1 MENYL
6 SDINAVIGVNGS
18 FVADKKGH
26 ILARALPSV
35 YDAPTLEVV
44 ARTMM
49 QTFAGLET
57 ARRRKVGDIDMVFG
71 EGRLIVKP
79 FGEGCVGIMCVPRI
93 NVALVNLTA
102 NVAVR
107 KIHEELKERAAPA
120 PAAAAAAAAAAPIA
134 APPPAEAAAP
144 AALTAKSPRQAAA
157 LAIVQSAAERNLPV
171 RVMGDTAVRLRCPT
185 AERFPPTEDDEIV
198 ELVAR
203 SRQAPDLERVL
214 AQRGITPDSRFN
226 MLHASERLRFVDAA
240 ARLPIEVFLNAF
252 EEYHRLDLTERM
264 AADDVTLPLADVLL
278 LQLQRVECSAQDQK
292 RILAL
297 LADHDLGPGKDAIDP
312 ARIVEVCA
320 DDWGWTKT
328 VTMNLEKTIAAAAA
342 NVSAEAARQI
352 ETRARRLIQ
361 LIDEAPKSL
370 GWNVRARLGER
381 RPWYN
386 VPE

>member
-1 MENYL
+1 MESLL
-6 SDINAVIGVNGS
+6 SDLNAVIGVNGS
-18 FVADKKGH
+18 FVTDRKGH
-26 ILARALPSV
+26 ILARALPTV
-35 YDAPTLEVV
+35 YDGPTLETV

-79 FGEGCVGIMCVPRI
+79 FAEGCVAIVCVPRI

-102 NVAVR
+102 NVTLR
-107 KIHEELKERAAPA
+107 KLHEELKERTAPAAAPA
-120 PAAAAAAAAAAPIA
+120 PAAEP
-134 APPPAEAAAP
+134 AP
-144 AALTAKSPRQAAA
+144 AAAEAPPSLKARSPREAAA
-157 LAIVQSAAERNLPV
+157 LAIVQAAAERNLPL
-171 RVMGDTAVRLRCPT
+171 RVLGDTAVRLRCPT
-185 AERFPPTEDDEIV
+185 AERFPPTEDDEIL
-198 ELVAR
+198 ELAAR
-203 SRQAPDLERVL
+203 SRQAADLNSVL
-214 AQRGITPDSRFN
+214 VQRGLSPDTRFN
-226 MLHASERLRFVDAA
+226 TLHASERLRFVDSA
-240 ARLPIEVFLNAF
+240 ARLPIEVFLNSF
-252 EEYHRLDLTERM
+252 EEYHRLELADRLS
-264 AADDVTLPLADVLL
+264 ADDVTLPLADVLL
-278 LQLQRVECSAQDQK
+278 LQLQRVEFTPQDQK

-297 LADHDLGPGKDAIDP
+297 LADHDLGPGKAGIDP

-328 VTMNLEKTIAAAAA
+328 VTMNLEKAVAAAPATLP
-342 NVSAEAARQI
+342 AEAAGLVAG
-352 ETRARRLIQ
+352 RARRLIQ